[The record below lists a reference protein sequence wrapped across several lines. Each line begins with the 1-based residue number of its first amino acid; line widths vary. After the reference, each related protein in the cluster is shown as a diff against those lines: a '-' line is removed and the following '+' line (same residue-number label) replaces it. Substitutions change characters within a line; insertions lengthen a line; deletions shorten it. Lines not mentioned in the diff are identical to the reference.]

1 MQTNISISGT
11 IMAIVEKDY
20 NGEKTVY
27 TQFLKE
33 DEKKG
38 FEVIKVKITV
48 QSDYIKLQQ
57 NQVVSIPV
65 NLASVNGNIYFSQNA
80 ELKVLREQGK

>member
-1 MQTNISISGT
+1 MQTSLTINGN

-20 NGEKTVY
+20 NNEKTVY
-27 TQFLKE
+27 VQFLKG
-33 DEKKG
+33 DVKKG

-48 QSDYIKLQQ
+48 QSDYTKLQQ

-80 ELKVLREQGK
+80 ELKVLREQK

>member
-20 NGEKTVY
+20 NNEKTVY
-27 TQFLKE
+27 VQFLKE
-33 DEKKG
+33 DVKKG

-48 QSDYIKLQQ
+48 QSDYTKLQQ
-57 NQVVSIPV
+57 NQMVSIPV

-80 ELKVLREQGK
+80 ELKVLREQK

>member
-1 MQTNISISGT
+1 MQTNLTINGN

-20 NGEKTVY
+20 NNEKTVY
-27 TQFLKE
+27 VQFLKE
-33 DEKKG
+33 DVKKG
-38 FEVIKVKITV
+38 FEVIKVKMTV
-48 QSDYIKLQQ
+48 QSDYTKLQQ

-80 ELKVLREQGK
+80 ELKVLREQK